1 MEDFLQFLVIIGVI
15 VIGIIRQA
23 NKNKAGKQP
32 DATPRILRAKKKRQW
47 KLVLYSPLMENSGS
61 PHKHFLL
68 TEQNH
73 QK

>member
-23 NKNKAGKQP
+23 NKTRLANNLM
-32 DATPRILRAKKKRQW
+32 RLHVSLRAKKKRQW

-61 PHKHFLL
+61 PRKHFLL